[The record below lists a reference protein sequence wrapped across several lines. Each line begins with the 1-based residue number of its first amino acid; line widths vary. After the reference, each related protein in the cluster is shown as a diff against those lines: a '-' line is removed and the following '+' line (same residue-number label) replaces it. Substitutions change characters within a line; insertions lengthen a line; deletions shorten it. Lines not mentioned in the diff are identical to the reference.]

1 MISTLQH
8 VWLEIFLANVQFIFF
23 CRPKKVKPEISPEVL
38 KSMEEKLAAM
48 VLEHTPNIVEAT
60 A

>member
-1 MISTLQH
+1 M
-8 VWLEIFLANVQFIFF
+8 WLEIFLANVQFIFF